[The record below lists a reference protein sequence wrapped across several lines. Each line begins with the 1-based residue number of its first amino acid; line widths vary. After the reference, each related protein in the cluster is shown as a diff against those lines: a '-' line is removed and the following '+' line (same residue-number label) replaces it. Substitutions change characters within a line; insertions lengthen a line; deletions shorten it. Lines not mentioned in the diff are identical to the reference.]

1 MLLRSVGED
10 AAIALDS
17 IRANKLRSA
26 LTILGV
32 VIGVTTVMAV
42 ASLVQG
48 IRRQIF
54 NAIEVAGPT
63 TFYIIRYFS
72 QTPVNPDRLPYEVRI
87 RPVLQ
92 RSDAEAVRRLPEV
105 RYAGIWVQVF
115 QKIEYQGV
123 RTQQVIV
130 FGADDRYMD
139 IQGGTLLRGR
149 LFTRAEL
156 TGEPVIVLE
165 SAVADRLFGRLDPLG
180 KQVRVGGRS
189 LRVIGIL
196 EKPSNIFEPPGQNTG
211 GVVPFATA
219 RESFEYDETNALFIA
234 VKPWS
239 GIAVGSAM
247 DAVTVALRR
256 VRNLR
261 PGDPN
266 TFDLI
271 TQDQILDVVGNF
283 TSYFFLAMV
292 ALSSVALLVGGIGVM
307 AIMMVSVSDRTK
319 EIGLRKALGA
329 TRREVLWQFLVE
341 AATLT
346 LVGGALGIVFGLLAG
361 MLLKAA
367 MSLESAVPLWSIA
380 LACGVSVTIGLVF
393 GLLPANRAARMD
405 PVEAVSYTHLTLPT
419 ILRV

>member
-1 MLLRSVGED
+1 MLLRNVGEG

-48 IRRQIF
+48 VRRQIF

-63 TFYIIRYFS
+63 TFYVIRYFS
-72 QTPVNPDRLPYEVRI
+72 ETPVNPDRLPYEVRI

-115 QKIEYQGV
+115 QKVEYQGV
-123 RTQQVIV
+123 RTQQVII
-130 FGADDRYMD
+130 FGADDRYME

-149 LFTRAEL
+149 FFSRAEL

-165 SAVADRLFGRLDPLG
+165 SAVADHLFGRIDPLG
-180 KQVRVGGRS
+180 KQVRVGGVS
-189 LRVIGIL
+189 LRVIGIF
-196 EKPSNIFEPPGQNTG
+196 EKPSNIFEPPGQATG
-211 GVVPFATA
+211 GIVPFATA
-219 RESFEYDETNALFIA
+219 RESFQYDETNALFLA
-234 VKPWS
+234 VKPRS
-239 GIAVGSAM
+239 GVEIGPAM
-247 DAVTVALRR
+247 DAVTIALRR
-256 VRNLR
+256 SRNLR

-266 TFDLI
+266 SFDLI

-346 LVGGALGIVFGLLAG
+346 LVGGALGIVFGLGAG
-361 MLLKAA
+361 ALLKAA
-367 MSLESAVPLWSIA
+367 LSLESTVPVWSI
-380 LACGVSVTIGLVF
+380 LVACGVSITIGLVF

-405 PVEAVSYTHLTLPT
+405 PVEA
-419 ILRV
+419 LRHE

>member
-1 MLLRSVGED
+1 MLVRSVGEG

-63 TFYIIRYFS
+63 TFYVIRYFS
-72 QTPVNPDRLPYEVRI
+72 QTPLNPDRLPYEVRI

-92 RSDAEAVRRLPEV
+92 RSDVEAIRRLPEV
-105 RYAGIWVQVF
+105 RYAGIWVQVQ
-115 QKIEYQGV
+115 QKLEYQGV
-123 RTQQVIV
+123 RTQQVII
-130 FGADDRYMD
+130 FGADDRYME

-149 LFTRAEL
+149 FFSRAEL

-165 SAVADRLFGRLDPLG
+165 SAVADRLFGRLDPIG
-180 KQVRVGGRS
+180 KQVRVGGVS
-189 LRVIGIL
+189 FRVIGIF
-196 EKPSNIFEPPGQNTG
+196 EKPSNIFEPPGQATG

-219 RESFEYDETNALFIA
+219 RENFRYDETNALFVA
-234 VKPWS
+234 VKPKS
-239 GIAVGSAM
+239 GVEAGSAM

-256 VRNLR
+256 TRNLR

-283 TSYFFLAMV
+283 TAYFFLAMV

-346 LVGGALGIVFGLLAG
+346 LTGGGLGIVFGLGAG
-361 MLLKAA
+361 ALLKAA
-367 MSLESAVPLWSIA
+367 LSLESAVPLWSIA
-380 LACGVSVTIGLVF
+380 LACGVSIAIGLVF

-405 PVEAVSYTHLTLPT
+405 PVEA
-419 ILRV
+419 LRHE

>member
-1 MLLRSVGED
+1 MILRGIGEGV
-10 AAIALDS
+10 AIALDA

-32 VIGVTTVMAV
+32 VIGVTTVMAI

-63 TFYIIRYFS
+63 TFYVVRYFS

-92 RSDAEAVRRLPEV
+92 RSDAEAIQRLPEI

-115 QKIEYQGV
+115 QKAEHRGL
-123 RTQQVIV
+123 RTQQVII
-130 FGADDRYMD
+130 FGADEQYME

-149 LFTRAEL
+149 FFSRAEL

-165 SAVADRLFGRLDPLG
+165 SAIADRLFGPDNPIG
-180 KQVRVGGRS
+180 AQVRVGGVS
-189 LRVIGIL
+189 FRVIGVY
-196 EKPSNIFEPPGQNTG
+196 EKPSNIFEPPGQATG

-219 RESFEYDETNALFIA
+219 RESFQYDETNALFVA
-234 VKPWS
+234 VKPRA
-239 GIAVGSAM
+239 GLGVGTAM

-256 VRNLR
+256 TRNLR
-261 PGDPN
+261 PADAN

-271 TQDQILDVVGNF
+271 TQDQILDVVGKF

-307 AIMMVSVSDRTK
+307 GIMMVSVTDRTK

-346 LVGGALGIVFGLLAG
+346 MVGGGLGIVFGLGAG
-361 MLLKAA
+361 ALLKAA
-367 MSLESAVPLWSIA
+367 LSLESPVPLWSVI
-380 LACGVSVTIGLVF
+380 LACGVSIAIGLVF

-405 PVEAVSYTHLTLPT
+405 PVEA
-419 ILRV
+419 LRHE